1 MHKLK
6 KYLAILPIKFVFVLK
21 HQVKVFLYRSLN
33 ALRGFSDYFV
43 FPFDV
48 SSPLP
53 DHSKT
58 VFSSIIQFL
67 ESENIDYFV
76 ADGTL
81 LGIYRDLALIK
92 HDTDLDFYLKDE
104 NDVWKIRDFF
114 ESRGFRVGRLMT
126 RWSRTYQI
134 SFFDDRRL
142 IVDFCIW
149 HPGPSGNRFW
159 VAPEI
164 RGKRLQPEFYF
175 DDFQSIQWEGMS
187 FRTFPNVE
195 DWLTL
200 VYGEMWGVPET
211 VKGDWRESVQDFEE

>member
-1 MHKLK
+1 
-6 KYLAILPIKFVFVLK
+6 
-21 HQVKVFLYRSLN
+21 
-33 ALRGFSDYFV
+33 
-43 FPFDV
+43 
-48 SSPLP
+48 
-53 DHSKT
+53 
-58 VFSSIIQFL
+58 
-67 ESENIDYFV
+67 
-76 ADGTL
+76 
-81 LGIYRDLALIK
+81 
-92 HDTDLDFYLKDE
+92 
-104 NDVWKIRDFF
+104 
-114 ESRGFRVGRLMT
+114 MT